1 MAFQKSL
8 NSKKEGIEMKK
19 NSIIR
24 VILALV
30 LVALTALCFASCDK
44 TNNGTAPTTDDG
56 EPYMIN
62 GVEIKSISLEMV
74 GETPNLQVV
83 FANNTNAAIKV
94 DLSKFAIK
102 TSDGVV
108 HRLLSLETE
117 IAANTSRAQNAFTGF
132 SDNLSV
138 KIGDAVE
145 IYYGDDLIKAT
156 EVEEF

>member
-1 MAFQKSL
+1 
-8 NSKKEGIEMKK
+8 MKK
-19 NSIIR
+19 NNIFRII
-24 VILALV
+24 IALV
-30 LVALTALCFASCDK
+30 LVALTALCFAACDK
-44 TNNGTAPTTDDG
+44 TNNGAAPTTDDG

-62 GVEIKSISLEMV
+62 GVEVKSISLVMV
-74 GETPNLQVV
+74 GSTPNLQVV
-83 FANNTNAAIKV
+83 FANNTAAPIKV

-117 IAANTSRAQNAFTGF
+117 IAANTSRAQNTFTGF

-138 KIGDAVE
+138 SVGDAVE

-156 EVEEF
+156 AVEEF

>member
-1 MAFQKSL
+1 
-8 NSKKEGIEMKK
+8 MKK
-19 NSIIR
+19 NNIFRII
-24 VILALV
+24 IALV
-30 LVALTALCFASCDK
+30 LVALTALCFAACDK

-62 GVEIKSISLEMV
+62 GVEVKSISLVMV
-74 GETPNLQVV
+74 GSTPNLQVV
-83 FANNTNAAIKV
+83 SANNTAAPIKV

-138 KIGDAVE
+138 QIGDAVE

-156 EVEEF
+156 AVEEF

>member
-1 MAFQKSL
+1 
-8 NSKKEGIEMKK
+8 MKK

-24 VILALV
+24 IILALV
-30 LVALTALCFASCDK
+30 LTAAMALCFAACGN
-44 TNNGTAPTTDDG
+44 TNDAAPTTDDG

-62 GVEIKSISLEMV
+62 GVEVKSISLVMV

-83 FANNTNAAIKV
+83 FANSTAAAIKV

-132 SDNLSV
+132 SDDLSV
-138 KIGDAVE
+138 KVGDAVE

-156 EVEEF
+156 EVTEF